1 MLLFWVIGKL
11 APLFALLALGFLAGR
26 RLGVGEQTLRDLGRL
41 LIYLLVPAKILLA
54 IQQAEFAVT
63 WEPVLAAVVVVATST
78 AMAGWLARWL
88 ALPAAAGSALMLS
101 SGFMNAGS
109 LGTSVADQFYGEQ
122 GFLLAMLFYIT
133 VQALLYTVGPA
144 LAGGRREQ
152 LREGAVNALRLPLI
166 WALLLGLALNRAE
179 TELPAAAE
187 TSLEIL
193 GGAWKPV
200 LLLTLGMQLNR
211 TSRLESADFHRLLP
225 PLVVARMATGLAAA
239 AALVLA
245 LGLRDELA
253 AVVLISSSMPS
264 AITTYI
270 VGAHCGSD
278 TRWLSLGILGTTL
291 LALVTIPLVVL
302 LAKAWV

>member
-1 MLLFWVIGKL
+1 MLLFWVVGKL
-11 APLFALLALGFLAGR
+11 APLFTLLALGFLAGR

-54 IQQAEFAVT
+54 TQQAEFAVT
-63 WEPVLAAVVVVATST
+63 WEPVLAAVVVVAAST
-78 AMAGWLARWL
+78 AVAWWLALWL
-88 ALPAAAGSALMLS
+88 ALPAAAGSALMLG

-144 LAGGRREQ
+144 LAGGGREQ

-166 WALLLGLALNRAE
+166 WALLLGLALNRAG

-200 LLLTLGMQLNR
+200 LLLTLGMQLSR
-211 TSRLESADFHRLLP
+211 TSRLESADFRRLLP

-245 LGLRDELA
+245 LGLRGELA

-264 AITTYI
+264 AITTYV

-278 TRWLSLGILGTTL
+278 TRRLSLGILGTTL

-302 LAKAWV
+302 LAEAWV

>member
-78 AMAGWLARWL
+78 AMAWWLARWL

-211 TSRLESADFHRLLP
+211 TSRLESAYFHRLLP

>member
-1 MLLFWVIGKL
+1 MILFWVVGKL
-11 APLFALLALGFLAGR
+11 APLFALLALGFLVGR
-26 RLGVGEQTLRDLGRL
+26 QLGVGEKTLHDLGGL

-54 IQQAEFAVT
+54 TQQTEFAVT
-63 WEPVLAAVVVVATST
+63 WEPVLAAVVVVGAST
-78 AMAGWLARWL
+78 AVAWWLARWL
-88 ALPAAAGSALMLS
+88 ALPAAAGSALMLG

-144 LAGGRREQ
+144 LVGGGREQ

-166 WALLLGLALNRAE
+166 WALLLGLALNRAG
-179 TELPAAAE
+179 TELPAAAG

-193 GGAWKPV
+193 SGAWKPV
-200 LLLTLGMQLNR
+200 LLLTLGMQLSH
-211 TSRLESADFHRLLP
+211 TSQLETAGLRRLLP

-239 AALVLA
+239 AALVLT
-245 LGLRDELA
+245 LGLHGDLA

-264 AITTYI
+264 AITTYV
-270 VGAHCGSD
+270 VGAHCGSN
-278 TRWLSLGILGTTL
+278 TRRLSLGILGTTL

-302 LAKAWV
+302 LAEAWV

>member
-1 MLLFWVIGKL
+1 MLLFWVVGKL
-11 APLFALLALGFLAGR
+11 APLFALLALGFLSGR
-26 RLGVGEQTLRDLGRL
+26 RLGVDEQTLRDLGRL

-63 WEPVLAAVVVVATST
+63 WEPVLAAVVVVAASI
-78 AMAGWLARWL
+78 AVAWWLARWL
-88 ALPAAAGSALMLS
+88 VLPAAASSALMLG

-144 LAGGRREQ
+144 LAGGGREQ

-200 LLLTLGMQLNR
+200 LLLTLGMQLSR
-211 TSRLESADFHRLLP
+211 TRLESADFRHLLP

-245 LGLRDELA
+245 LGLRGELA

-264 AITTYI
+264 AITTYVI
-270 VGAHCGSD
+270 GAHCGSD
-278 TRWLSLGILGTTL
+278 TRRLSLGILGTTL

>member
-1 MLLFWVIGKL
+1 MLLFWVVGKL
-11 APLFALLALGFLAGR
+11 APLFTLLALGFLAGR

-54 IQQAEFAVT
+54 TQQAEFAVT
-63 WEPVLAAVVVVATST
+63 WEPVLAAVVVVAAST
-78 AMAGWLARWL
+78 AVAWWL
-88 ALPAAAGSALMLS
+88 ALPAAAGSALMLG

-144 LAGGRREQ
+144 LAGGGREQ

-166 WALLLGLALNRAE
+166 WALLLGLALNRAG

-200 LLLTLGMQLNR
+200 LLLTLGMQLSR
-211 TSRLESADFHRLLP
+211 TSRLESADFRRLLP

-245 LGLRDELA
+245 LGLRGELA

-264 AITTYI
+264 AITTYV

-278 TRWLSLGILGTTL
+278 TRRLSLGILGTTL

-302 LAKAWV
+302 LAEAWV

>member
-1 MLLFWVIGKL
+1 
-11 APLFALLALGFLAGR
+11 
-26 RLGVGEQTLRDLGRL
+26 
-41 LIYLLVPAKILLA
+41 
-54 IQQAEFAVT
+54 VT
-63 WEPVLAAVVVVATST
+63 WEPVLAAVVVVAAST
-78 AMAGWLARWL
+78 AVAWWLARWL
-88 ALPAAAGSALMLS
+88 ALPAAAGSALMLG

-144 LAGGRREQ
+144 LAGGGREQ

-166 WALLLGLALNRAE
+166 WALLLGLALNRAG

-200 LLLTLGMQLNR
+200 LLLTLGMQLSR
-211 TSRLESADFHRLLP
+211 TSRLESADFRRLLP
-225 PLVVARMATGLAAA
+225 PLVVARMVTGLAAA

-245 LGLRDELA
+245 LGLRGELA

-264 AITTYI
+264 AITTYV

-278 TRWLSLGILGTTL
+278 TRRLSLGILGTTL

-302 LAKAWV
+302 LAEAWV